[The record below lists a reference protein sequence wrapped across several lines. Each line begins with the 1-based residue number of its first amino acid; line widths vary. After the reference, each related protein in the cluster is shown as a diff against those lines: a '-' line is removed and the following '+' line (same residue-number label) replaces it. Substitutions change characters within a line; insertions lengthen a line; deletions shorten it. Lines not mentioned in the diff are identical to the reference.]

1 MPTVKLKIDGR
12 EVEVEKGT
20 NLVDAGK
27 KAGIFMPHF
36 CYHPGLPVVGVCRI
50 CLCEIEGRP
59 KLVAGC
65 ATPVEE
71 GMSVITKSKGV
82 RDARAAVMEFL
93 LIHHPLD
100 CPMCDKGGECTL
112 QDYTVAMGAAHTRF
126 SFRKNTWP
134 EENVGGKLIL
144 NKNRCILCMRCV
156 NLCADVAGQDEIAV
170 IARGEETYI
179 GTVGGRKIENEL
191 AGNIADICPVGAL
204 TSVDFRFESR
214 PWELHNVKTI
224 CTNCSKGCNTIAG
237 FHPRRNK
244 VLRVTARENME
255 VNKWWICDRGRGQFH
270 QVHDVVRIE
279 APIRRARGGAGAART
294 ARPVAWAD
302 AIAQVSGAIRDA
314 ARQGTDSVGLISS
327 AELSNE
333 ELFLVGRIFGSG
345 GSGGRDGLQLAN
357 LDFPER
363 PQPPV
368 VYPKFTI
375 EGDRNPN
382 TRGARL
388 LGGSAGKGGR
398 SVADILR
405 AAAEG
410 RIQVLVFLRGG
421 SPETF
426 GDPAIVARALDRAG
440 LVVVMDYVASA
451 VSDLADRELPRVS
464 HLDKQPTYVNSQGRV
479 QRARKVF
486 TLRGDT
492 REDWRVLQDLGT
504 ALGVLTETDPSPESI
519 FDRIARTVPA
529 FAGLSYTALGD
540 LGAPLVAETAN
551 VAVG

>member
-1 MPTVKLKIDGR
+1 MKGDMATVKLKIDGR

-36 CYHPGLPVVGVCRI
+36 CYHPGLPIVGVCRI
-50 CLCEIEGRP
+50 CLCAIEGRP

-65 ATPVEE
+65 ATPAEE
-71 GMSVITKSKGV
+71 GMNVITKSKAV

-126 SFRKNTWP
+126 SFKKNTWP
-134 EENVGGKLIL
+134 EEDVGGKLIL

-204 TSVDFRFESR
+204 TSVDFRFEAR
-214 PWELHNVKTI
+214 PWELSNVKTI
-224 CTNCSKGCNTIAG
+224 CTNCSKGCNTVAG

-244 VLRVTARENME
+244 ILRVTARENMD
-255 VNKWWICDRGRGQFH
+255 VNQWWICDRGRAQFH
-270 QVHDVVRIE
+270 QVHDVVRI
-279 APIRRARGGAGAART
+279 ANPVYRSRAKGGAG
-294 ARPVAWAD
+294 RPVAWAD
-302 AIAQVSGAIRDA
+302 AIAQVSGAVRDA
-314 ARQGTDSVGLISS
+314 IARQGSDSVGVISS

-333 ELFLVGRIFGSG
+333 ELFLAWRIF
-345 GSGGRDGLQLAN
+345 RDGLGLSQF
-357 LDFPER
+357 DFPER

-375 EGDRNPN
+375 EGDKNPN

-388 LGGSAGKGGR
+388 LGGTAGRSGR
-398 SVADILR
+398 SVKEIIA

-410 RIQVLVFLRGG
+410 RISVLLFLRGG

-426 GDPAIVARALDRAG
+426 GDPALVARALHRAG

-451 VSDLADRELPRVS
+451 VSDLADWALPGVS
-464 HLDKQPTYVNSQGRV
+464 HFEKDGTYVNSQGRV

-492 REDWRVLQDLGT
+492 REDWRVLQDLGS
-504 ALGVLTETDPSPESI
+504 ALGVLHETDPSPEAI
-519 FDRIARTVPA
+519 FNRIARTVPA
-529 FAGLSYTALGD
+529 FTGLSYAALGD
-540 LGAPLVAETAN
+540 LGAPLGSETAN

>member
-1 MPTVKLKIDGR
+1 MAMVKLKVDGR
-12 EVEVEKGT
+12 EIEVEKGT
-20 NLVDAGK
+20 NLVECGK

-65 ATPVEE
+65 ATGAEE
-71 GMSVITKSKGV
+71 GMSVITRSKGV

-126 SFRKNTWP
+126 AFRKNTWP
-134 EENVGGKLIL
+134 EEDVGGKLIL

-170 IARGEETYI
+170 LARGEDTYI
-179 GTVGGRKIENEL
+179 GTVGGRMIENEL

-204 TSVDFRFESR
+204 TSKDFRFEAR
-214 PWELHNVKTI
+214 PWELTNVKSI
-224 CTNCSKGCNTIAG
+224 CTLCSKGCNTIVG

-244 VLRVTARENME
+244 VLRVTARENMD
-255 VNKWWICDRGRGQFH
+255 VNQWWICDRGRGQYH
-270 QVHDVVRIE
+270 NVHDVVRVVE
-279 APIRRARGGAGAART
+279 PTRREKGAART
-294 ARPVAWAD
+294 ASWTEAVTEIGAGIRETIARHGED
-302 AIAQVSGAIRDA
+302 AVGVIA
-314 ARQGTDSVGLISS
+314 S

-333 ELFLVGRIFGSG
+333 ELFLIGRLFQ
-345 GSGGRDGLQLAN
+345 DGLKLQN
-357 LDFPER
+357 LDFPAR

-382 TRGARL
+382 TRGAKLFLSRN
-388 LGGSAGKGGR
+388 GGPARGR
-398 SVADILR
+398 SVSEII
-405 AAAEG
+405 AAAADG
-410 RIQVLVFLRGG
+410 PIKTLLFFRGG
-421 SPETF
+421 PLDRF
-426 GDPAIVARALDRAG
+426 GDPAVVQRALQRAG
-440 LVVVMDYVASA
+440 LVAVIDFVASP
-451 VSDLADRELPRVS
+451 VSDLAGWVLPGVS
-464 HLDKQPTYVNSQGRV
+464 HFEKDGTYVNSQGRV

-492 REDWRVLQDLGT
+492 REEWRLIQDLGQS
-504 ALGVLTETDPSPESI
+504 LGVLRETDPSPESI
-519 FDRIARTVPA
+519 FDRIARTMPA

-540 LGAPLVAETAN
+540 LGAPLTAESAN

>member
-1 MPTVKLKIDGR
+1 MATVKVKVDGR
-12 EVEVEKGT
+12 EVVVEKGT
-20 NLVDAGK
+20 NLVETVK

-65 ATPVEE
+65 ATGAEE
-71 GMSVITKSKGV
+71 GMNIITRSEAV

-112 QDYTVAMGAAHTRF
+112 QDYTMAMGAAHTRF
-126 SFRKNTWP
+126 TFRKNTWP
-134 EENVGGKLIL
+134 HEDVGGKLVL
-144 NKNRCILCMRCV
+144 DKNRCILCMRCV
-156 NLCADVAGQDEIAV
+156 NLCSDVAGQDEIAV
-170 IARGEETYI
+170 MSRGEETYI
-179 GTVGGRKIENEL
+179 GTIGGRKIENEL

-204 TSVDFRFESR
+204 TSKDFRFEAR
-214 PWELHNVKTI
+214 PWELTNVKSI
-224 CTNCSKGCNTIAG
+224 CTLCSKGCNTVVG

-270 QVHDVVRIE
+270 NVHDVIRIPQPVR
-279 APIRRARGGAGAART
+279 RVNGAERT
-294 ARPVAWAD
+294 AGWPE
-302 AIAQVSGAIRDA
+302 AIAEIASGIRETI
-314 ARQGTDSVGLISS
+314 ARHGPDSVGVIAS
-327 AELSNE
+327 AELTNE
-333 ELFLVGRIFGSG
+333 ELFLTGRIF
-345 GSGGRDGLQLAN
+345 RDGLGLMN
-357 LDFPER
+357 LDFPAR

-382 TRGARL
+382 TRGANL
-388 LGGSAGKGGR
+388 LGGKAGRGGR
-398 SVADILR
+398 SVGDIIT

-410 RIQVLVFLRGG
+410 RIRTLLFLRGG
-421 SPETF
+421 PPEQF
-426 GDPAIVARALDRAG
+426 GDPTVVGRALDRAATVI
-440 LVVVMDYVASA
+440 VVDYATSA
-451 VSDLADRELPRVS
+451 VTERAHWALPGVS
-464 HLDKQPTYVNSQGRV
+464 HFEKDGTFVNSQGRV

-492 REDWRVLQDLGT
+492 REEWRILQDLGA
-504 ALGVLTETDPSPESI
+504 ALGVLSETDPSAEAI

-540 LGAPLVAETAN
+540 MGAPLQSATAN

>member
-1 MPTVKLKIDGR
+1 MATVKLKVDGR

-20 NLVDAGK
+20 NLVDAGE

-71 GMSVITKSKGV
+71 GMNVITKSKAV

-112 QDYTVAMGAAHTRF
+112 QDYTIAMGAAHTRF

-170 IARGEETYI
+170 MRRGEETYI
-179 GTVGGRKIENEL
+179 GTIGGRMIENEL

-214 PWELHNVKTI
+214 PWELTNVKTI
-224 CTNCSKGCNTIAG
+224 CTNCSKGCNTVAG
-237 FHPRRNK
+237 YHPRRNK
-244 VLRVTARENME
+244 VLRVTARENMD
-255 VNKWWICDRGRGQFH
+255 VNQWWICDRGRGQFH
-270 QVHDVVRIE
+270 QVHDVVRIA
-279 APIRRARGGAGAART
+279 APARRVNGAAQ
-294 ARPVAWAD
+294 PVGWNEAITSVAD
-302 AIAQVSGAIRDA
+302 AIRDA
-314 ARQGTDSVGLISS
+314 ITHQGPEAVGVISS

-333 ELFLVGRIFGSG
+333 ELFLAGRIF
-345 GSGGRDGLQLAN
+345 RDGLGLSN

-388 LGGSAGKGGR
+388 LSGPAGRGR
-398 SVADILR
+398 SVKDILS
-405 AAAEG
+405 AAADG
-410 RIQVLVFLRGG
+410 RIKVLLFLRGG
-421 SPETF
+421 APETF
-426 GDPAIVARALDRAG
+426 GDAALVARALDRAG

-451 VSDLADRELPRVS
+451 ISDRADWVLPGVS
-464 HLDKQPTYVNSQGRV
+464 HFEKDGTYVNSQGRV

-492 REDWRVLQDLGT
+492 REDWRVLQELGM
-504 ALGVLTETDPSPESI
+504 ALAALRETDPSAESI
-519 FDRIARTVPA
+519 FARIARAVPA
-529 FAGLSYTALGD
+529 FAGLSYTVLGD

>member
-1 MPTVKLKIDGR
+1 MATVKLKVDGR

-27 KAGIFMPHF
+27 MAGIFMPHF

-65 ATPVEE
+65 ATPAEE
-71 GMSVITKSKGV
+71 GMNVITKSKAV

-112 QDYTVAMGAAHTRF
+112 QDYTIAMGAAHTRF
-126 SFRKNTWP
+126 SFKKNTWP
-134 EENVGGKLIL
+134 EEDVGGKLIL

-224 CTNCSKGCNTIAG
+224 CTLCSKGCNTVAG

-244 VLRVTARENME
+244 VLRVTARENMD
-255 VNKWWICDRGRGQFH
+255 VNQWWICDRGRGQFH
-270 QVHDVVRIE
+270 SVHDVVRI
-279 APIRRARGGAGAART
+279 ATPLYRSRTKGAA

-302 AIAQVSGAIRDA
+302 AIAQVAGAIKDSI
-314 ARQGTDSVGLISS
+314 ARQGADSVGVVSS

-333 ELFLVGRIFGSG
+333 ELFLAGRIFGP
-345 GSGGRDGLQLAN
+345 DGLGLSN
-357 LDFPER
+357 FDFPER

-375 EGDRNPN
+375 EGDKNPN

-388 LGGSAGKGGR
+388 LGGTAGKRGR
-398 SVADILR
+398 SVKEILT

-410 RIQVLVFLRGG
+410 RIGVLLFLRGG
-421 SPETF
+421 APETF
-426 GDPAIVARALDRAG
+426 GDAALVARALDRAG
-440 LVVVMDYVASA
+440 LVVVMDFVASA
-451 VSDLADRELPRVS
+451 VADLADWVLPGVS
-464 HLDKQPTYVNSQGRV
+464 HFEKDGTYVNSQGRV

-492 REDWRVLQDLGT
+492 REDWRLLQDLGS
-504 ALGVLTETDPSPESI
+504 ALGVLHETDPSAEMI
-519 FDRIARTVPA
+519 FARIARTVPA
-529 FAGLSYTALGD
+529 FTGLSYSALGD
-540 LGAPLVAETAN
+540 RGAPLDTEAAN

>member
-1 MPTVKLKIDGR
+1 MAMVKLKVDGR
-12 EVEVEKGT
+12 EIEVEKGT
-20 NLVDAGK
+20 NLVECGK

-65 ATPVEE
+65 ATGAEE
-71 GMSVITKSKGV
+71 GMSVITRSKGV

-126 SFRKNTWP
+126 AFRKNTWP
-134 EENVGGKLIL
+134 EEDVGGKLIL

-170 IARGEETYI
+170 IARGEDTYI
-179 GTVGGRKIENEL
+179 GTVGGRMIENEL

-204 TSVDFRFESR
+204 TSKDFRFEAR
-214 PWELHNVKTI
+214 PWELTNVKSI
-224 CTNCSKGCNTIAG
+224 CTLCSKGCNTIVG

-244 VLRVTARENME
+244 VLRVTARENMD
-255 VNKWWICDRGRGQFH
+255 VNQWWICDRGRGQSH
-270 QVHDVVRIE
+270 TVHDVVRVVE
-279 APIRRARGGAGAART
+279 PTRREKGVART
-294 ARPVAWAD
+294 ASWTEAITEIGSGIRETIARHGED
-302 AIAQVSGAIRDA
+302 AVGIIA
-314 ARQGTDSVGLISS
+314 S

-333 ELFLVGRIFGSG
+333 ELFLIERLFQ
-345 GSGGRDGLQLAN
+345 DGLKLQN
-357 LDFPER
+357 LDFPAR

-382 TRGARL
+382 TRGAKL
-388 LGGSAGKGGR
+388 FLGRNGGPARGR
-398 SVADILR
+398 SVADII
-405 AAAEG
+405 AAAADG
-410 RIQVLVFLRGG
+410 PIKTLLFFRGG
-421 SPETF
+421 PLDRF
-426 GDPAIVARALDRAG
+426 GDPAVVQRALQRAG
-440 LVVVMDYVASA
+440 LVAVIDFVASP
-451 VSDLADRELPRVS
+451 VSDLAGWVLPGVS
-464 HLDKQPTYVNSQGRV
+464 HFEKDGTYVNSQGRV

-492 REDWRVLQDLGT
+492 REEWRLIQELGQS
-504 ALGVLTETDPSPESI
+504 LGVLRETDPSPESI

-529 FAGLSYTALGD
+529 FAGLSYLALGD
-540 LGAPLVAETAN
+540 LGAPLPAESAN

>member
-1 MPTVKLKIDGR
+1 MATVKLKIDGR

-20 NLVDAGK
+20 NLVDAGE

-50 CLCEIEGRP
+50 CLCAIEGRP

-65 ATPVEE
+65 ATPAEE
-71 GMSVITKSKGV
+71 GMSVITRSKAV

-112 QDYTVAMGAAHTRF
+112 QDYTIAMGAAHTRF

-170 IARGEETYI
+170 MRRGEETYI
-179 GTVGGRKIENEL
+179 GTIGGRMIENEL

-214 PWELHNVKTI
+214 PWELTNVKTI
-224 CTNCSKGCNTIAG
+224 CTNCSKGCNTVAG
-237 FHPRRNK
+237 YHPRRNK
-244 VLRVTARENME
+244 VLRVTARVNMD
-255 VNKWWICDRGRGQFH
+255 VNEWWICDRGRGQFH
-270 QVHDVVRIE
+270 QVHDVVRI
-279 APIRRARGGAGAART
+279 AQPARRVNGAAQ
-294 ARPVAWAD
+294 PVAWNEAITSIAAAVRD
-302 AIAQVSGAIRDA
+302 AIAQ
-314 ARQGTDSVGLISS
+314 QGPEAVGVISS

-333 ELFLVGRIFGSG
+333 ELFLAGRIF
-345 GSGGRDGLQLAN
+345 RDGLGLSN

-388 LGGSAGKGGR
+388 LAGPAGKGR
-398 SVADILR
+398 SVQDIIA

-410 RIQVLVFLRGG
+410 RIKVLLFLRGG
-421 SPETF
+421 PPETF
-426 GDPAIVARALDRAG
+426 GDAALVARALDRAG

-451 VSDLADRELPRVS
+451 ISDQADWVLPGVS
-464 HLDKQPTYVNSQGRV
+464 HFEKDGTYVNSQGRV

-492 REDWRVLQDLGT
+492 REDWRVLQDLGM
-504 ALGVLTETDPSPESI
+504 ALAALRETDPSAESI
-519 FDRIARTVPA
+519 FARIARTVPA

>member
-12 EVEVEKGT
+12 EIEVEKGT

-27 KAGIFMPHF
+27 KAGVFMPHF

-71 GMSVITKSKGV
+71 GMNVITRSKNV

-179 GTVGGRKIENEL
+179 GTVGGRMIENEL

-204 TSVDFRFESR
+204 TSVDFRFEAR
-214 PWELHNVKTI
+214 PWELSNVKSI

-237 FHPRRNK
+237 YHPRRNK
-244 VLRVTARENME
+244 VLRVTARENMD
-255 VNKWWICDRGRGQFH
+255 VNQWWICDRGRGQFH

-279 APIRRARGGAGAART
+279 RPVYRARGRSGVTRT
-294 ARPVAWAD
+294 PGWSD
-302 AIAQVSGAIRDA
+302 AISQVAGAIRDA
-314 ARQGTDSVGLISS
+314 IAGQGTDSVGVIGSG
-327 AELSNE
+327 ELSNE
-333 ELFLVGRIFGSG
+333 ELFLASRIF
-345 GSGGRDGLQLAN
+345 RDGLHLAN
-357 LDFPER
+357 YDFPER

-375 EGDRNPN
+375 EGDKNPN
-382 TRGARL
+382 TRGAKL
-388 LGGSAGKGGR
+388 FGAAGAKGR
-398 SVADILR
+398 TVKDILT

-410 RIQVLVFLRGG
+410 RLRVLLFLRGG
-421 SPETF
+421 APETF
-426 GDPAIVARALDRAG
+426 ADGALVARALDRAG
-440 LVVVMDYVASA
+440 LVIVMDYVASA
-451 VSDLADRELPRVS
+451 ISDLADWALPGVS
-464 HLDKQPTYVNSQGRV
+464 HFEKDGTYVNSQGRV

-492 REDWRVLQDLGT
+492 REDWRVLQDLGF
-504 ALGVLTETDPSPESI
+504 ALGVLTEKDPSPERI

-540 LGAPLVAETAN
+540 LGAPLDAETAN

>member
-1 MPTVKLKIDGR
+1 MPTVKIKVDGR
-12 EVEVEKGT
+12 EVVVEKGT
-20 NLVDAGK
+20 NLVEAGK
-27 KAGIFMPHF
+27 KAGVFMPHF

-65 ATPVEE
+65 ATGAEE
-71 GMSVITKSKGV
+71 GMNVITRSAAV

-126 SFRKNTWP
+126 SFQKNTWP
-134 EENVGGKLIL
+134 EEDVGGKLVL

-170 IARGEETYI
+170 IARAEETYI
-179 GTVGGRKIENEL
+179 GTVGGRMIENEL

-204 TSVDFRFESR
+204 TSKDFRFEAR
-214 PWELHNVKTI
+214 PWELKNVKSI
-224 CTNCSKGCNTIAG
+224 CTLCSKGCNTVVG

-244 VLRVTARENME
+244 ILRVTARENMD
-255 VNKWWICDRGRGQFH
+255 VNQWWICDRGRGQFH
-270 QVHDVVRIE
+270 DAHDVVRLISPTRRMNGE
-279 APIRRARGGAGAART
+279 TRTASWSDAIAAISGGIRETIARHGAGAVGV
-294 ARPVAWAD
+294 VA
-302 AIAQVSGAIRDA
+302 
-314 ARQGTDSVGLISS
+314 S

-333 ELFLVGRIFGSG
+333 ELFVARRVF
-345 GSGGRDGLQLAN
+345 RDGLGITN
-357 LDFPER
+357 IEFPER

-382 TRGARL
+382 TRGARI
-388 LGGSAGKGGR
+388 LGATAGKEGR
-398 SVADILR
+398 STPQLLQ

-410 RIQVLVFLRGG
+410 SIKTLLFLRGG
-421 SPETF
+421 PAERF
-426 GDPAIVARALDRAG
+426 GDPNVVDRALERAG
-440 LVVVMDYVASA
+440 LVAVIDYVASPL
-451 VSDLADRELPRVS
+451 SDRAHWVLPGVS
-464 HLDKQPTYVNSQGRV
+464 HFEKDGTYTNSAGRV

-486 TLRGDT
+486 TLRGET
-492 REDWRVLQDLGT
+492 REDWRILQELGT
-504 ALGVLTETDPSPESI
+504 ALGVLAEIDPSPEAI
-519 FDRIARTVPA
+519 FDRMARTVPA
-529 FAGLSYTALGD
+529 FAGLSYPALGD
-540 LGAPLVAETAN
+540 MGAPLPGETAD